1 VCASKTYSRG
11 LSVGNLY
18 PSKFVPFERVVK
30 SRAHSVVGLQAPSS
44 ASCVQCKS
52 AYYPL
57 VCRSASGAKMH
68 SLLGQ
73 TRGKARR

>member
-1 VCASKTYSRG
+1 VCASKTYSRR
-11 LSVGNLY
+11 LSAGNLY
-18 PSKFVPFERVVK
+18 PSKLVPFERVVE

-44 ASCVQCKS
+44 ATCVQCKS
-52 AYYPL
+52 AYYPV

-68 SLLGQ
+68 PLLVQ